1 MIMTVTVYGDPLLRK
16 VSQPIDKNYP
26 NLKELIDDMY
36 ETMYHAEGVGLAAP
50 QVGLS
55 IRLFVVDATM
65 AASDEE
71 PELKDFKKVFINPE
85 VLSVSGEPW
94 SFEEGCLSL
103 PTIHENVYREEE
115 VVIRYHDENWNERTE
130 TYNGYAARVI
140 LHEYDHLQGKLF
152 IDRISPL
159 RKRLLKSKLTAI
171 TKGNVKI
178 NYKIKIPK

>member
-65 AASDEE
+65 AASDEK
-71 PELKDFKKVFINPE
+71 PELK
-85 VLSVSGEPW
+85 
-94 SFEEGCLSL
+94 
-103 PTIHENVYREEE
+103 
-115 VVIRYHDENWNERTE
+115 
-130 TYNGYAARVI
+130 
-140 LHEYDHLQGKLF
+140 
-152 IDRISPL
+152 IS
-159 RKRLLKSKLTAI
+159 RKYL
-171 TKGNVKI
+171 
-178 NYKIKIPK
+178 